1 MKCSK
6 RIKSLSGHLHAF
18 SILIIA
24 VFSIIQVYL
33 LETKHDTRFWIPI
46 GLVIMI
52 LLHLPN
58 IICIALKDW
67 HGWYTFIASIITLLL
82 NAYLIY
88 YLVKIKHYH
97 YK

>member
-6 RIKSLSGHLHAF
+6 RIKSLSGHLHAL

-24 VFSIIQVYL
+24 VFSIIQVYM
-33 LETKHDTRFWIPI
+33 LETEHDTRFWIPI

-58 IICIALKDW
+58 IVCMAFNDW
-67 HGWYTFIASIITLLL
+67 HSWYTFTASIIALCL
-82 NAYLIY
+82 NSYLIY
-88 YLVKIKHYH
+88 YLVNTNHYH
-97 YK
+97 NK